1 MKVRLSFMGFKDL
14 KTAFIVEVANR
25 LFLQRG
31 IRDVTIKDIANE
43 AGIGEATIYRHFSK
57 KQNIVLASA
66 LSLKEKVFKGY
77 FDLSKGVTGFEKLSI
92 FYNSY
97 LTIFRHSPEYFYFIN
112 EFDAYMCMEENI
124 SLDEYEE
131 EIDSFKSEYL
141 EAYEAGLKDHSVRKI
156 DSIKTFYF
164 ATTHSLLELC
174 KKLAVT
180 RALLKQDQNS
190 EKEKE
195 IECLIEI
202 ILASIKQ
209 NESNSK

>member
-1 MKVRLSFMGFKDL
+1 MGFKDL

-92 FYNSY
+92 FYQKYIRWKN
-97 LTIFRHSPEYFYFIN
+97 TIFQKFSRFNKYFI
-112 EFDAYMCMEENI
+112 
-124 SLDEYEE
+124 
-131 EIDSFKSEYL
+131 
-141 EAYEAGLKDHSVRKI
+141 
-156 DSIKTFYF
+156 
-164 ATTHSLLELC
+164 
-174 KKLAVT
+174 
-180 RALLKQDQNS
+180 
-190 EKEKE
+190 
-195 IECLIEI
+195 
-202 ILASIKQ
+202 
-209 NESNSK
+209 